1 MASHTTTELFN
12 KMLFQNLRNFA
23 SALRHFAAGEFSN
36 GAGGY
41 FKFRKDLPEGN
52 EASSHRLPHLE
63 HVLEAFQS

>member
-36 GAGGY
+36 GAGGDFIFWKY
-41 FKFRKDLPEGN
+41 IPEGN